1 MGDEGGPDPIHSD
14 SRRPQPR
21 ERFPITRDREAAS
34 RRHGWTLATGRGR
47 HALVAA
53 SGRAAR
59 VAALEA
65 GVALGVARARRTG
78 LEERARPGV
87 QHGLRGVTTRQAV
100 ADGVDLAA
108 IARARRRVR
117 VADGTWRREAA
128 AGRGAAI
135 GHAETADAAGAALRG
150 GRAWALAATAAGAS
164 AAATADSSSAA
175 TPAGS
180 SSAAPRSAAASAPLT
195 TVAAAGYAGIAAAAS
210 ALIPT
215 VPATVS
221 PRHGGSRS
229 AAGKERG
236 EKGHGENSPAR
247 RSQHA
252 KAYQRPDVE
261 SPG

>member
-65 GVALGVARARRTG
+65 GGALGVARARRAG

-87 QHGLRGVTTRQAV
+87 QHGLRGVTARQAV

-175 TPAGS
+175 
-180 SSAAPRSAAASAPLT
+180 PRSAAASAPLT
-195 TVAAAGYAGIAAAAS
+195 TAAAAGYAGIAAAAF

-221 PRHGGSRS
+221 ARHGGSRS